1 MTTADIFI
9 GRQPVIDRNRDL
21 VAYELL
27 FRGSDSHDSAKFDC
41 PDRATE
47 SVISNALLG
56 FGIDELVGPYKAYV
70 NFPESFFHAEVEP
83 PFNPN
88 FIVIEV
94 LENIRPTEEVIA
106 GLKRLKSLGFQI
118 ALDDFVFK
126 KEYVPFLKLADIIKI
141 EANRLSIDKIPL
153 LFSKIKNLTKAKLL
167 AEKVETREIYQACM
181 NAGCDLFQG
190 YFFAKPDVLKGKKI
204 SVAKFN
210 LLELLK
216 GVSDP
221 NISLEELET
230 IVERD
235 VGLSH
240 KLLKMARQYR
250 TSDMPEFS
258 NIREVLM
265 FFGLKRVQAWSTMI
279 SMECAGEVV
288 PEIFVMALTRATFM
302 REVAIR
308 ECLPFENTFYLA
320 GLFSL
325 LDVIMNQP
333 LEQALSQLPL
343 QQRIVDGLLEERGDY
358 GRLLNIAK
366 SFEQSEAQQS
376 RVNYGDVYLR
386 AFKETLKI
394 LN

>member
-1 MTTADIFI
+1 
-9 GRQPVIDRNRDL
+9 
-21 VAYELL
+21 
-27 FRGSDSHDSAKFDC
+27 
-41 PDRATE
+41 
-47 SVISNALLG
+47 
-56 FGIDELVGPYKAYV
+56 
-70 NFPESFFHAEVEP
+70 
-83 PFNPN
+83 
-88 FIVIEV
+88 
-94 LENIRPTEEVIA
+94 
-106 GLKRLKSLGFQI
+106 
-118 ALDDFVFK
+118 
-126 KEYVPFLKLADIIKI
+126 
-141 EANRLSIDKIPL
+141 
-153 LFSKIKNLTKAKLL
+153 
-167 AEKVETREIYQACM
+167 
-181 NAGCDLFQG
+181 
-190 YFFAKPDVLKGKKI
+190 
-204 SVAKFN
+204 
-210 LLELLK
+210 
-216 GVSDP
+216 
-221 NISLEELET
+221 
-230 IVERD
+230 
-235 VGLSH
+235 
-240 KLLKMARQYR
+240 
-250 TSDMPEFS
+250 
-258 NIREVLM
+258 M